1 MATYVESFCKSAS
14 AVRKEGMVDK
24 ITPTSIDVRI
34 IRASACGGCDL
45 SARCNASEC
54 RDMKVSVPID
64 SGKTYNVGDRV
75 MVVTTSS
82 SVKKALL
89 LGFSIPLL
97 LMLVTIVFCLLVFDI
112 GEIRAASFGLLVLI
126 PYYIILYL
134 CRNIVGRSVD
144 ISVEKYE

>member
-1 MATYVESFCKSAS
+1 MTTFVESFCKSAS
-14 AVRKEGMVDK
+14 AVRREGVVDK
-24 ITPTSIDVRI
+24 ITPTSIEVRI
-34 IRASACGGCDL
+34 TRASACGGCNL

-54 RDMKVSVPID
+54 RDMIVSVPVN
-64 SGKTYNVGDRV
+64 SGATYSVGDKV
-75 MVVTTSS
+75 MVVTSSS

-89 LGFSIPLL
+89 MGFSIPLFL
-97 LMLVTIVFCLLVFDI
+97 LLATIGFCQLVFDT

-134 CRNIVGRSVD
+134 CRNIVGRCVD